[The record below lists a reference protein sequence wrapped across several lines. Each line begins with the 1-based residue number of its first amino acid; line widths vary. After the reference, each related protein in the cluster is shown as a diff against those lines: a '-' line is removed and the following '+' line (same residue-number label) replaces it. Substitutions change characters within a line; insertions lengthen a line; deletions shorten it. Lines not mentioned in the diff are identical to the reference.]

1 MPRHI
6 LLIGFMGSG
15 KSTVGRLVGGALGL
29 TFLDLDAHV
38 VSSEGRSIPEIFA
51 ADGEPGFRAAESA
64 ALEALTASERS
75 VVACG
80 GGVVLDDANRSLLK
94 RLGTVVYL
102 QVSAEEAIARIGDT
116 SGRPLLAGGGV
127 AMASA
132 LLRSREALYE
142 ATADVTVATAGRT
155 PREVAEAVVSAVG
168 ASS

>member
-1 MPRHI
+1 MPRHV

-15 KSTVGRLVGGALGL
+15 KSTVGRLVGESLGMP
-29 TFLDLDAHV
+29 FLDLDAQV
-38 VSSEGRSIPEIFA
+38 VATGGRTIEEIFA
-51 ADGEPGFRAAESA
+51 AQGESGFRAVESA
-64 ALEALTASERS
+64 ALEALSGSDHA
-75 VVACG
+75 VIACG

-102 QVSAEEAIARIGDT
+102 QVSAEEALARIGDT

-142 ATADVTVATAGRT
+142 ATADVTVSTAGRT
-155 PREVAEAVVSAVG
+155 PREVADSVVTAVG
-168 ASS
+168 CRS

>member
-1 MPRHI
+1 MQRHI

-15 KSTVGRLVGGALGL
+15 KSTVGRIVADALGL
-29 TFLDLDAHV
+29 AFVDLDAEV
-38 VSSEGRSIPEIFA
+38 VSVQGRTIPEIFA
-51 ADGEPGFRAAESA
+51 AQGESAFRVAESA
-64 ALEALTASERS
+64 ALEQLFRAEST

-142 ATADVTVATAGRT
+142 ATADLSVTTVCRT
-155 PREVAEAVVSAVG
+155 PREVADAVV
-168 ASS
+168 ASIKDPS